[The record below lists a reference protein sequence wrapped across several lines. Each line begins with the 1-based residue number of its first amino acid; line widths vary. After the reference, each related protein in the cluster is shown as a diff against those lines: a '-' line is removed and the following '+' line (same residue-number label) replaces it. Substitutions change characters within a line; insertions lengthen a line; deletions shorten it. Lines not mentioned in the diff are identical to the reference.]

1 MKKTNK
7 KANAAIIIIGNE
19 ILSGRTQDINVLN
32 LSKWLNELGVN
43 VEEVRIIPD
52 LEVVIVNTIREVKNF
67 FKYVFTTGGIGPT
80 HDDITS
86 KSIAKAF
93 NLSYGYHK
101 EAYKLLEKYYTPGKF
116 NEGRKKMAMLPDK
129 SLLIFNP
136 SSGAPGFIVEN
147 VYCLPGVPSILLSM
161 LGGLRN
167 KIIGGKKFLS
177 KTMNL
182 RTVESEIASSLE
194 KIQNKFKDV
203 EIGSYPFFKQGKIGV
218 SIVIRSVDKG
228 LISICYKDI
237 EKFILKKKIKVIKK

>member
-1 MKKTNK
+1 MKKTNN

-177 KTMNL
+177 KTINL

-218 SIVIRSVDKG
+218 SIVIRSVDKN

-237 EKFILKKKIKVIKK
+237 EKFILKKKIMIIKK